1 MTVIATWLLTFCGLA
16 LVGMGGFFVL
26 ARPALLPEDARFM
39 GTTPAALLA
48 AAPGLARWLKRVFW
62 VLGGH
67 IAATGVLVV
76 YLANTGLRAGDGGA
90 LVVLALAWA
99 ASIGGMAL
107 VNVLID
113 SDFKWPLLALAGLWA
128 LALVLAGVAR

>member
-1 MTVIATWLLTFCGLA
+1 MTVVATWLLTFCGLA

-48 AAPGLARWLKRVFW
+48 AAPGLARWLTRVFW

-67 IAATGVLVV
+67 IAATGVLVA
-76 YLANTGLRAGDGGA
+76 YLAHTGLRAGDGGA
-90 LVVLALAWA
+90 LAVLALAWV
-99 ASIGGMAL
+99 ASIGWMAL
-107 VNVLID
+107 VNVPID

-128 LALVLAGVAR
+128 LALILAGVAR

>member
-1 MTVIATWLLTFCGLA
+1 MIVVSAWLLTFCGLV
-16 LVGMGGFFVL
+16 LVGIGGYFVL

-48 AAPGLARWLKRVFW
+48 AAPGLARWLTRVFW

-67 IAATGVLVV
+67 IAATGVLVA
-76 YLANTGLRAGDGGA
+76 YLAHTGLRAGDGGA

-99 ASIGGMAL
+99 ASIGWMAL
-107 VNVLID
+107 VNVLTD
-113 SDFKWPLLALAGLWA
+113 SDFKWPLLALPVCGPSPSSWR
-128 LALVLAGVAR
+128 V